1 MRIITMG
8 SLCKQKAA
16 TLKVAAFQQCYRYNI
31 IKEIAVHGFLFR

>member
-8 SLCKQKAA
+8 SQKAA
-16 TLKVAAFQQCYRYNI
+16 TLKVAAFQQCYRYNT